1 MTDVCGVEIVK
12 PKIECLMK
20 NTTNTPD
27 TQAQLQALE
36 RKMGRD
42 FIENLFEDFLHTDA
56 YASFG
61 FFTDLLTG
69 AYASVRDPQ
78 FRLLVQGNFDMFVN
92 PQNPNA

>member
-1 MTDVCGVEIVK
+1 MSTNDK
-12 PKIECLMK
+12 
-20 NTTNTPD
+20 TT
-27 TQAQLQALE
+27 AQLQALE
-36 RKMGRD
+36 RTLGSD

-61 FFTDLLTG
+61 FFTDMVSG

-78 FRLLVQGNFDMFVN
+78 FRLLVQGNFEMFIN

>member
-1 MTDVCGVEIVK
+1 MQPTD
-12 PKIECLMK
+12 
-20 NTTNTPD
+20 NTQPS
-27 TQAQLQALE
+27 TQALLQALE

-42 FIENLFEDFLHTDA
+42 FIESLFEDFLHTDA

-78 FRLLVQGNFDMFVN
+78 FRLLVQGNADMFLN
-92 PQNPNA
+92 PADLSAENPAD

>member
-1 MTDVCGVEIVK
+1 MQ
-12 PKIECLMK
+12 P
-20 NTTNTPD
+20 TNTQPS
-27 TQAQLQALE
+27 TQALLQALE

-42 FIENLFEDFLHTDA
+42 FIEDLFEDFLHTDA

-78 FRLLVQGNFDMFVN
+78 FRLLVQGNADMFLN
-92 PQNPNA
+92 PADLSAENPMD

>member
-1 MTDVCGVEIVK
+1 LFNQKKLHAMTTQD
-12 PKIECLMK
+12 
-20 NTTNTPD
+20 NTQPS
-27 TQAQLQALE
+27 TQALLQALE

-42 FIENLFEDFLHTDA
+42 FIESLFEDFLHTEA

-78 FRLLVQGNFDMFVN
+78 FRLLVQGNADMFLN
-92 PQNPNA
+92 PADLSAENPMD

>member
-1 MTDVCGVEIVK
+1 
-12 PKIECLMK
+12 MK
-20 NTTNTPD
+20 NTTSSPST
-27 TQAQLQALE
+27 TAQLQALV

-78 FRLLVQGNFDMFVN
+78 FRLLVQGNFDMFIN